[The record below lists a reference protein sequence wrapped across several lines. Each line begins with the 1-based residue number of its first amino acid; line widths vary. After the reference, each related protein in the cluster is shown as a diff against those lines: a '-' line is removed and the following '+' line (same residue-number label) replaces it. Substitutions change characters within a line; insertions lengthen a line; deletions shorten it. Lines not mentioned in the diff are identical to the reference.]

1 VHERISIP
9 SSREGANR
17 EIGSGTMKPEYLR
30 VTEIFYSIQG
40 ESATVGIPTTFIRL
54 TGCPLRC
61 SYCDTEYA
69 FTGGDRI
76 SVEEILARIAE
87 FPTRY
92 VTVTGGEPLA
102 QNNCFVLLDR
112 LVEKAYRVSLE
123 TGGAIDVSSVNPE
136 VVKVMDLK
144 TPSSGEQH
152 RNRYEN
158 IHYLDNKDQV
168 KFVIG
173 TRDDYLWASDVLKRY
188 ALDERCSVIFSPV
201 SGKMDASRLA
211 DSILEDGLP
220 VRFQIQ
226 LHKVLWG
233 DVAGK

>member
-1 VHERISIP
+1 MSQIRFDIQ
-9 SSREGANR
+9 REDIAAPVK
-17 EIGSGTMKPEYLR
+17 TMDAQFLR

-40 ESATVGIPTTFIRL
+40 ESATVGIPTTFVRL

-61 SYCDTEYA
+61 SYCDTSYA
-69 FTGGDRI
+69 FSGGMRLSI
-76 SVEEILARIAE
+76 EEILARTAE

-102 QNNCFVLLDR
+102 QENCIVLLDR
-112 LVEKAYRVSLE
+112 LIDGRLLVSLE
-123 TGGAIDVSSVNPE
+123 TSGALDISGVNPK
-136 VVKVMDLK
+136 VVKIMDLK

-158 IHYLDNKDQV
+158 IGFLDEKDQV

-173 TRDDYLWASDVLKRY
+173 GREDYLWARDILERF
-188 ALDERCSVIFSPV
+188 ALDQRCGVLFSPV
-201 SGKMDASRLA
+201 AGRMEASRLA
-211 DSILEDGLP
+211 DCILEDGLR

>member
-1 VHERISIP
+1 MNARF
-9 SSREGANR
+9 
-17 EIGSGTMKPEYLR
+17 LR

-61 SYCDTEYA
+61 TYCDTEYA
-69 FTGGDRI
+69 FTGGEKI
-76 SVEEILARIAE
+76 SLEDILARTAG

-102 QNNCFVLLDR
+102 QKNCVFLLDR
-112 LVEKAYRVSLE
+112 LIENGYLVSLE
-123 TGGAIDVSSVNPE
+123 TGGAMDVSAVNPN

-144 TPSSGEQH
+144 TPSSGEEH

-158 IHYLDNKDQV
+158 IRYLDKKDQV

-173 TRDDYLWASDVLKRY
+173 TRDDYLWARETLKRF
-188 ALDERCSVIFSPV
+188 ALDERCGVLFSPV
-201 SGKMDASRLA
+201 TGCLDAARLA

>member
-1 VHERISIP
+1 MNARF
-9 SSREGANR
+9 
-17 EIGSGTMKPEYLR
+17 LR

-61 SYCDTEYA
+61 TYCDTEYA
-69 FTGGDRI
+69 FTGGEKI
-76 SVEEILARIAE
+76 SLEDILARTAG

-102 QNNCFVLLDR
+102 QKNCVFLLDR
-112 LVEKAYRVSLE
+112 LIENGYLVSLE
-123 TGGAIDVSSVNPE
+123 TGGAMDVSAVNPN

-144 TPSSGEQH
+144 TPSSGEEH

-158 IHYLDNKDQV
+158 IRYLDKKDQV

-173 TRDDYLWASDVLKRY
+173 TRDDYPWARETLKRF
-188 ALDERCSVIFSPV
+188 ALDERCGVLFSPV
-201 SGKMDASRLA
+201 TGCLDAARLA